1 MQKIT
6 EFEEI
11 QGLANGYSCPTR
23 GIQEG
28 VVSSKV
34 FLSDPFIVCFKIGG
48 KKLFM
53 GKGSTPQS
61 NISF

>member
-1 MQKIT
+1 MQKII

-34 FLSDPFIVCFKIGG
+34 FLSDPFIVVA
-48 KKLFM
+48 LV
-53 GKGSTPQS
+53 
-61 NISF
+61 